1 MPRNGDEVRRRLQ
14 FAALALYQKAGYE
27 STTAAQIAAWA
38 GVTERTFFRHFPD
51 KREVLFQGE
60 ALLAEALT
68 SAVRNAPP
76 TLGPWDTLFGAF
88 RSVEQLF
95 VANRAFSEPRRRI
108 IAHSPTLQEREQAK
122 TRSLVTALATA
133 LSERGVHYPLATLAA
148 QMGMAALSHAF
159 ETWLDDSGDLEEHL
173 VRAFREVRELSSSG
187 SKASRR
193 TQVIAK
199 S

>member
-14 FAALALYQKAGYE
+14 LAALELYQRAGYE
-27 STTAAQIAAWA
+27 STTAAEIAARA

-60 ALLAEALT
+60 ASLADALT

-76 TLGPWDTLFGAF
+76 TLSPWATLFVAF
-88 RSVEQLF
+88 RSVEPLF
-95 VANRAFSEPRRRI
+95 VDNRAFSEPRRRI
-108 IAHSPTLQEREQAK
+108 IASSPTLQEREQAK
-122 TRSLVTALATA
+122 ARSLITALASA

-148 QMGMAALSHAF
+148 QIGMAALGHAF
-159 ETWLDDSGDLEEHL
+159 ESWLDGSGDLEEHL

-187 SKASRR
+187 LKVARCASA
-193 TQVIAK
+193 IAK
-199 S
+199 R